1 LRCVIKRRPAVQEGS
16 PEVIRV
22 RIGTLDTYLKPQAHI
37 FFADRA
43 EWFEFEDD
51 VAKYA
56 QRPA

>member
-1 LRCVIKRRPAVQEGS
+1 V
-16 PEVIRV
+16 RV
-22 RIGTLDTYLKPQAHI
+22 GTLDTYLKTQPQSHI

-56 QRPA
+56 QRPG